1 MVDLDIIELVDE
13 KTDWVN
19 GLVIVEKPNRKLQIC
34 LDPQPL
40 NEVIKRKHL
49 HLPTAEELLSQRVN
63 YFSKLNASLGYW
75 QMKVD
80 RESSNLLTFDTTIG
94 RFHFKRLPYG
104 VLSGS
109 EVFQKTVSPIISDI
123 QGSANLPDD
132 SNMGKIPC
140 KA

>member
-1 MVDLDIIELVDE
+1 
-13 KTDWVN
+13 
-19 GLVIVEKPNRKLQIC
+19 
-34 LDPQPL
+34 
-40 NEVIKRKHL
+40 
-49 HLPTAEELLSQRVN
+49 
-63 YFSKLNASLGYW
+63 
-75 QMKVD
+75 MKVD